1 MKFLYAFFIG
11 MIAAGTYCFAMM
23 FFGSGGSPQLQ
34 LTFIGVTFVI
44 GFIVGLF
51 DYDRKMKKKEEEE
64 GRKAEQDRTNELMRE
79 YLEKKL
85 REDNKNE
92 E

>member
-11 MIAAGTYCFAMM
+11 MVLAGAYCFVMM

-34 LTFIGVTFVI
+34 LTFIGILFIIGFVI
-44 GFIVGLF
+44 GLF

-64 GRKAEQDRTNELMRE
+64 EQQAEQDRTNELMRE

-85 REDNKNE
+85 SEDENK
-92 E
+92 